1 MMTASLELGNISAS
15 DERGTTMGDP
25 VVHFEIYGKD
35 RETLA
40 KFYGD
45 LFGWNLQSQPEL
57 QYVTIDT
64 ASGAGIN
71 GGFATNEEKP
81 QIIFYVEVPDIQASL
96 DKIESLGGKT
106 VAPPMEIPNVVTFAQ
121 FSDPHGNL
129 IGLVQGGGPETPGV
143 SPGSNP
149 PIAWFEVLG
158 SNVSELADFYA
169 KAFDW
174 KVKKSEGAG
183 IEYVDIDTESG
194 RGIPGGIGSNPAT
207 QNIVTVYAK
216 VDDIGKYLSKANEL
230 GAKTVIEPRDVGEQT
245 TIANIQDPQGNIFGL
260 FQLQT

>member
-1 MMTASLELGNISAS
+1 MGN
-15 DERGTTMGDP
+15 P
-25 VVHFEIYGKD
+25 VTHFEIYGKD

-45 LFGWNLQSQPEL
+45 VFGWKLQSQPEL

-64 ASGAGIN
+64 FSGAGIN
-71 GGFATNEEKP
+71 GGFATNEAGP
-81 QIIFYVEVPDIQASL
+81 QIIIYVEVPDTQASL

-106 VAPPMEIPNVVTFAQ
+106 VSPPVEIPNVVTFAQ

-129 IGLVQGGGPETPGV
+129 VGLVQGGGPGTPGV
-143 SPGSNP
+143 SAGTNP

-158 SNVSELADFYA
+158 SNTSELFDFYS

-174 KVKKSEGAG
+174 KVKKSDAAG
-183 IEYVDIDTESG
+183 IEYGEVDTGSD

-207 QNIVTVYAK
+207 QNIVTVYAQ
-216 VDDIGKYLSKANEL
+216 VDDIDKYLSKANEL
-230 GAKTVIEPRDVGEQT
+230 GAKTVIEPQKAGERT
-245 TIANIQDPQGNIFGL
+245 TIANFQDPQGNIFGL
-260 FQLQT
+260 FHLADG

>member
-1 MMTASLELGNISAS
+1 MGN
-15 DERGTTMGDP
+15 P

-35 RETLA
+35 RENLA

-45 LFGWNLQSQPEL
+45 LFGWNLQSAPEL

-64 ASGAGIN
+64 ASGSGIN
-71 GGFATNEEKP
+71 GGFATNEERP
-81 QIIFYVEVPDIQASL
+81 QIIVYIEVPDPQAAL

-129 IGLVQGGGPETPGV
+129 VGLVQGGGPEQPGV
-143 SPGSNP
+143 SAGSNP
-149 PIAWFEVLG
+149 PVAWFEILG
-158 SNVSELADFYA
+158 SSTQELFDFYS

-174 KVKKSEGAG
+174 KIKKSEGAG
-183 IEYVDIDTESG
+183 IEYGEVDTGSD

-207 QNIVTVYAK
+207 QNIVTVYAQ
-216 VDDIGKYLSKANEL
+216 VDDINKFLAKANEL
-230 GAKTVIEPRDVGEQT
+230 GGKTVIEPQDAGEQT
-245 TIANIQDPQGNIFGL
+245 TIANFQDPQGNIFGL
-260 FQLQT
+260 FTLTTG